1 MAKAWHDDIRVWLLM
16 AVVAGVASSIT
27 AAVVMKQ
34 MNIQAAQAKVFA
46 SSSAPPSDDETRYH
60 TAAGLAIRHDA
71 GYSRR

>member
-1 MAKAWHDDIRVWLLM
+1 MARAWHDDIRVWLLM

-34 MNIQAAQAKVFA
+34 MNLQAQAQAQLNA
-46 SSSAPPSDDETRYH
+46 SQTSSATVSEGDESRF
-60 TAAGLAIRHDA
+60 RHDT